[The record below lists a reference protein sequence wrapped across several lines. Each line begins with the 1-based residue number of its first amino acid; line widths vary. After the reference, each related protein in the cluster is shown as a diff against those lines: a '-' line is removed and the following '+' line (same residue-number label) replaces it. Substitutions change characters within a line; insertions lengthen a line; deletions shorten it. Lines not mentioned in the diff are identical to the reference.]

1 MPAPA
6 LASGQPPTPPDVKL
20 PLTINEFAIL
30 HGVSR
35 TTVRKWI
42 ARGQLKYERR
52 GGGEARAAA
61 VLIFQRE
68 RPKRLAPGSLTTIQR
83 QAWKHR

>member
-1 MPAPA
+1 MPATA
-6 LASGQPPTPPDVKL
+6 QVVTTGGSNEIKL
-20 PLTINEFAIL
+20 PLTINEAAVL
-30 HGVSR
+30 WGVSR

-42 ARGQLKYERR
+42 AHGRVRYERR

-68 RPKRLAPGSLTTIQR
+68 RPKRLAPGSLTPGQR
-83 QAWKHR
+83 KAWRHK